1 MMPYQSYQLWDTAR
15 AKTTSEQRAADERL
29 GKLAAA
35 ISGSFSQARRKVRAA
50 AGLRAELGRSARTP
64 AGTIEDRTG
73 GAMRYMLIHC
83 VDERIELSPDQA
95 AEVEASTSAWT
106 EQTIRDG
113 LSVHGAYLEPVC
125 EARTVRL
132 RASEVLV
139 TDGPFAETKEQIG
152 GYDVIE
158 CADLDQAIAV
168 ASRHPVA
175 RIGTIEVRPLQQRA
189 DDR

>member
-83 VDERIELSPDQA
+83 VDERIALSPDQA
-95 AEVEASTSAWT
+95 AEVAAPPYAWT

>member
-1 MMPYQSYQLWDTAR
+1 
-15 AKTTSEQRAADERL
+15 
-29 GKLAAA
+29 
-35 ISGSFSQARRKVRAA
+35 
-50 AGLRAELGRSARTP
+50 
-64 AGTIEDRTG
+64 
-73 GAMRYMLIHC
+73 MRYMLIHC

-106 EQTIRDG
+106 EQAIRDG

-175 RIGTIEVRPLQQRA
+175 ALGLHPSHGGLRARVAVAHPVAVRHLEEPVLRGQRPDPDRLEQHVIPRPAGVTVA
-189 DDR
+189 DDWVAALIVILQKPAEPSSGAAQ